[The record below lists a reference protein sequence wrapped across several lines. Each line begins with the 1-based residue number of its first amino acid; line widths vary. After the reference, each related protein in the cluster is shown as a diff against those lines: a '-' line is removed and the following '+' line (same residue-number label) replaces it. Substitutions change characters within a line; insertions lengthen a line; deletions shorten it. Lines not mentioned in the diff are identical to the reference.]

1 EEFRG
6 LLPQPRKPATV
17 HGSICKGVAMKKF
30 TLIACTLVALVLSTG
45 GARASWGAIT
55 YSGYQPWW
63 NIFAKRPKCMSPQEE
78 RLQEF
83 WHDYYSALKSYYC
96 DLDHIDCVAYYKNH
110 GYQINAG
117 CGGGGYGGPGCCQR
131 INYAPVFVVPSMQW
145 AVPNSCLGGPPTGPC
160 VGGA

>member
-1 EEFRG
+1 PSPPRGEGGQTSSCVDHIECVDFPEGNEAGAKARVASHGGRAFSRAFAWQAADPMFAGRGGANRSKERPRTRPRLRQWVEEFRG

-63 NIFAKRPKCMSPQEE
+63 NIFAKRPKCM
-78 RLQEF
+78 
-83 WHDYYSALKSYYC
+83 
-96 DLDHIDCVAYYKNH
+96 
-110 GYQINAG
+110 
-117 CGGGGYGGPGCCQR
+117 
-131 INYAPVFVVPSMQW
+131 
-145 AVPNSCLGGPPTGPC
+145 
-160 VGGA
+160 